1 MSEQNSAANINPD
14 DMPVF
19 RLQKLYVK
27 DLSFESPNAP
37 ECFFI
42 PDAEPNAEMKLKLT
56 NKKVDEGHWEVCLE
70 VQATVKDT
78 KSDKIMFII
87 EIEHAGAFFM
97 QNIPEEHLQ
106 QVLLVDCPTIL
117 FPYTRQVATQAS
129 VDGGFMPFLMEPVN
143 FMGMYQNK
151 MQQQQKQQEHQTS

>member
-1 MSEQNSAANINPD
+1 MSEQDATAGAAEAAGAET
-14 DMPVF
+14 MPVF

-70 VQATVKDT
+70 IQATVKDT
-78 KSDKIMFII
+78 KSD
-87 EIEHAGAFFM
+87 
-97 QNIPEEHLQ
+97 
-106 QVLLVDCPTIL
+106 
-117 FPYTRQVATQAS
+117 
-129 VDGGFMPFLMEPVN
+129 
-143 FMGMYQNK
+143 
-151 MQQQQKQQEHQTS
+151 